1 MYKLA
6 SIALLCVLTLG
17 LLAAD
22 TPAPA
27 PVVQSEAGKKSLT
40 RIRQLGG
47 LALEVAQNDQH
58 LEVSYLQ
65 LDGKW
70 TDEPLALLKDL
81 KGVVHLN
88 LRSQPVTD
96 EQLAHLKPLTELT
109 HLHLEKTKIT
119 DKGLESLK
127 PLVNLEYLNLY
138 GTAVSDTGLTSL
150 EGMKKLKKLYVWDTK
165 VTAAGAAKL
174 KKAVPGLDVNL
185 GIEDKPEPKKEEKK
199 PAPKKEEKKPAPK
212 KEEKKD
218 KKPEP
223 KKEEKKPEPK
233 KEEKKPQPKKEEK
246 KPEPKKEEKKDK
258 KPEATKDATKTADE
272 MTTILKVRVALAERA
287 HRAAWEGLSR
297 TQRIGNVLMKVTEKP
312 EEVYIWSVRWLQAQ
326 RDLSPKHEDQVAA
339 LEAHLKRMTDLKKGV
354 EEISRDLMPR
364 IRVDEVEWYRLE
376 AQLWLMKAK
385 QAKDKQASAK

>member
-1 MYKLA
+1 MYKLT

-17 LLAAD
+17 LIAAD

-27 PVVQSEAGKKSLT
+27 PVVQSEAGKKSLA

-65 LDGKW
+65 VDGKW

-88 LRSQPVTD
+88 LRGQPVTD

-109 HLHLEKTKIT
+109 HLHLERTKIT

-127 PLVNLEYLNLY
+127 PLLNLEYLNLY
-138 GTAVSDTGLTSL
+138 GTAVSDAGLASL

-165 VTAAGAAKL
+165 VTAAGAEKL
-174 KKAVPGLDVNL
+174 KKAIAGLDVNL

-199 PAPKKEEKKPAPK
+199 PEA
-212 KEEKKD
+212 
-218 KKPEP
+218 

-233 KEEKKPQPKKEEK
+233 KEEKKKPEPKKEEK

-258 KPEATKDATKTADE
+258 KPEAAKDATKTVEE
-272 MTTILKVRVALAERA
+272 MATILKARAALAEKA
-287 HRAAWEGLSR
+287 HRAALEGLTR
-297 TQRIGNVLMKVTEKP
+297 TKRVGNVLMQVTEKP
-312 EEVYIWSVRWLQAQ
+312 EEIYIWSVRWLQAE
-326 RDLSPKHEDQVAA
+326 RDLNPKREDQIAA
-339 LEAHLKRMTDLKKGV
+339 LEAHLKRMTELKKAV
-354 EEISRDLMPR
+354 ESSSKDLMPP
-364 IRVDEVEWYRLE
+364 IRVDEAEWYRLE
-376 AQLWLMKAK
+376 AQLWLTKAK
-385 QAKDKQASAK
+385 QEKDKQANAK

>member
-1 MYKLA
+1 MYKLT

-17 LLAAD
+17 LIAAD
-22 TPAPA
+22 NTPAPA

-47 LALEVAQNDQH
+47 LVLEVAQNDQH

-65 LDGKW
+65 VDGKW
-70 TDEPLALLKDL
+70 TDEPLALLKDV

-88 LRSQPVTD
+88 LRGQPVTD

-109 HLHLEKTKIT
+109 HLHLERTKIT

-138 GTAVSDTGLTSL
+138 GTAVSDAGLSSL

-174 KKAVPGLDVNL
+174 KKAIPGVDVNL

-199 PAPKKEEKKPAPK
+199 PEPKKEEKKPAPK

-233 KEEKKPQPKKEEK
+233 KEEKKPES
-246 KPEPKKEEKKDK
+246 KKEEKKDK
-258 KPEATKDATKTADE
+258 KPEAAKDATKTVDE
-272 MTTILKVRVALAERA
+272 MTVLLKARAALAEKA
-287 HRAAWEGLSR
+287 HRAALEGLTR
-297 TQRIGNVLMKVTEKP
+297 TKRIGNVLMQVTEKP
-312 EEVYIWSVRWLQAQ
+312 EEIYIWSVRWLQAE
-326 RDLSPKHEDQVAA
+326 RDLSPKREDQIAA
-339 LEAHLKRMTDLKKGV
+339 LEAHLKRMTELKKGI
-354 EEISRDLMPR
+354 ESLSRDLMPP
-364 IRVDEVEWYRLE
+364 IRVDEAEWYRLE
-376 AQLWLMKAK
+376 AQLWLTKAK
-385 QAKDKQASAK
+385 QVKDRQANAK